1 MKIKKFNESSEN
13 QIFTNK
19 LIQKVCEDYYD
30 LKHVVRKYISID
42 EIPKK
47 NIPKNVE
54 KFRIPD
60 DDAETYFDAKK
71 YNL

>member
-1 MKIKKFNESSEN
+1 MITKFKIFETK
-13 QIFTNK
+13 I
-19 LIQKVCEDYYD
+19 D
-30 LKHVVRKYISID
+30 LDSKYIIILV
-42 EIPKK
+42 ENAI
-47 NIPKNVE
+47 KNVE